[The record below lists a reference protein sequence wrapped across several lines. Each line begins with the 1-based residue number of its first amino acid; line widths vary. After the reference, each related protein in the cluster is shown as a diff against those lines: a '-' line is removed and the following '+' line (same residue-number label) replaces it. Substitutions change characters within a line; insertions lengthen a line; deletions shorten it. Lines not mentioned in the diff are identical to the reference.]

1 MNPPE
6 EPPKPT
12 SNPTPKLWRVEEARR
27 IVAEYANDLREI
39 IAKLRRKM
47 PKFALMVAHEEPRP
61 AEVHTDVV
69 TATFEILRQL
79 GHSESDARRLLDTAL
94 QQKKK
99 FKDEQELLQ
108 AIYTQ
113 SRT

>member
-1 MNPPE
+1 MNDVGLYDLDGAGIDQSGE
-6 EPPKPT
+6 G
-12 SNPTPKLWRVEEARR
+12 
-27 IVAEYANDLREI
+27 VAPGFGLESCHGNTG
-39 IAKLRRKM
+39 
-47 PKFALMVAHEEPRP
+47 P
-61 AEVHTDVV
+61 AGEFCTTRD
-69 TATFEILRQL
+69 ILRQL

-113 SRT
+113 SRA